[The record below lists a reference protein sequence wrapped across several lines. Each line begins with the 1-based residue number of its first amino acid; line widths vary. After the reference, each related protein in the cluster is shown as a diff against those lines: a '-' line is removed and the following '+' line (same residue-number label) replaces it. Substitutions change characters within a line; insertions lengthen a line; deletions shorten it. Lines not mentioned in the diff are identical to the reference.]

1 MSSDVHKVSLARF
14 VAVAELLDHAFPKA
28 VATPDYLSHDCER
41 AEEALLSSIGRT
53 GMTDDKVLAE
63 LFSLQTP
70 D

>member
-1 MSSDVHKVSLARF
+1 
-14 VAVAELLDHAFPKA
+14 

-53 GMTDDKVLAE
+53 GRTDDKVLAE